1 MTGKA
6 LGLDGVGQAEAVTC
20 QTSGD
25 QGLAPFA
32 PQALPALWLVCWS
45 SRRENGQLLVVRRLP
60 LGGSLPSLP
69 SLVCR
74 AGPIA
79 SPLEPLFLALQP
91 AGPLEEGLSL
101 FFNKL
106 LTISPS

>member
-6 LGLDGVGQAEAVTC
+6 LGLDGVGQAEAVTF
-20 QTSGD
+20 QISGD
-25 QGLAPFA
+25 
-32 PQALPALWLVCWS
+32 QALPALWLVCWS